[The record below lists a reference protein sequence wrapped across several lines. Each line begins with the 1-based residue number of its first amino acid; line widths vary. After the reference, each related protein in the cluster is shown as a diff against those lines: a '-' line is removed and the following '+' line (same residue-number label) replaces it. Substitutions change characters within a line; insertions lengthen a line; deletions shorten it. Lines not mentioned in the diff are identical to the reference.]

1 MEDDN
6 YGGVYVLRTM
16 YVPYTYMQYSLKVY
30 INKSWKNKR
39 IIVKKVTKI
48 SDKSVKIIGEFALL
62 VFLIKIY

>member
-30 INKSWKNKR
+30 INKS
-39 IIVKKVTKI
+39 
-48 SDKSVKIIGEFALL
+48 
-62 VFLIKIY
+62 